1 MTAVVA
7 EDEAAEPSALVAS
20 VLLPVAASC
29 GLFAPAGCG
38 MAAPVESALAGA
50 FAEPSD
56 AVVPVFDCVAAAD
69 LGPAGFGSVDV
80 VVAAG
85 VVADVAA
92 AATVDAAVVLVCVG
106 CAFVEPAA
114 VSFAAVWTVPFVS
127 AVVAVSDP
135 ASGAAVSASVSVCAA
150 AAAADAVADV
160 AVVAVDAADAA
171 DAKVD
176 AGWLA
181 AAIAAAAIASGG
193 VPVTVFPV
201 ADEGAAGVLV
211 TATVGGMTTATRLW
225 VMTAVA
231 SVWEGVVEPLLESVV
246 ELSPDDED
254 VSDFA
259 ESSFDAAD
267 LVRER

>member
-1 MTAVVA
+1 M
-7 EDEAAEPSALVAS
+7 
-20 VLLPVAASC
+20 LLPVAASC

-38 MAAPVESALAGA
+38 MAAPVESALADA

-160 AVVAVDAADAA
+160 AVVAVDAADA
-171 DAKVD
+171 KVD